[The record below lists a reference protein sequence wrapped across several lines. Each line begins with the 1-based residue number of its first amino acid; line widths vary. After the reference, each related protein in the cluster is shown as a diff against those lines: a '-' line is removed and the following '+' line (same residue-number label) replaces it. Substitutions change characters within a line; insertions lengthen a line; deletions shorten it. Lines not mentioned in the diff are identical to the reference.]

1 MKRKTKSV
9 LCALAMAVVI
19 LLSIFLGGVRSLK
32 RQRTDIL
39 DNHYFHD
46 ESGFAV
52 TQGLNRELKNV
63 RDMVALAQNYATYV
77 PWIQNY
83 IDSLDY
89 QADFC
94 ENSCRSGT
102 PEEAAAYH
110 QLCLAAETL
119 YGQLWQIELKETDL
133 SYPQWQE
140 EWETDQA
147 FFGSYLEL
155 INSTQSNLKRSSY
168 NENARQFNELL
179 DRFPGSVLKRLF
191 RIEKLGVFSQAEE
204 TGDGYRNADGKY
216 QNMQAYVESPYSR
229 AAEKGLNE
237 ELAESQVQLKI
248 LAEGN
253 ILIYAYTHETLK
265 ADEMSVRELDEII
278 ASDENVDT
286 EKNFIGFA
294 EFLAFSVEGADG
306 VVRIQE
312 LDKDGEEIFSKD
324 FKAQE

>member
-19 LLSIFLGGVRSLK
+19 LFSIFLGGIRSLK

-52 TQGLNRELKNV
+52 TQGLNRELKNA
-63 RDMVALAQNYATYV
+63 RDMSALAQDYVKYA
-77 PWIQNY
+77 PGLQNY
-83 IDSLDY
+83 VNSLDF

-94 ENSCRSGT
+94 ENSCRSGS
-102 PEEAAAYH
+102 PEEAEAYR

-119 YGQLWQIELKETDL
+119 YEQLWWIDVKKTDL
-133 SYPQWQE
+133 SYSQWQE
-140 EWETDQA
+140 NWEIDQI
-147 FFGSYLEL
+147 FFGSYLEM
-155 INSTQSNLKRSSY
+155 ITTTQSNLTRSSY
-168 NENARQFNELL
+168 NEKSKQFNELL
-179 DRFPGSVLKRLF
+179 ERFPGNVLSRISG
-191 RIEKLGVFSQAEE
+191 IEKLGIFGQIEE

-216 QNMQAYVESPYSR
+216 RNMQAYVDSPYLR

-237 ELAESQVQLKI
+237 ELAESQIKLEI

-253 ILIYAYTHETLK
+253 ALVFAYTHETLK

-286 EKNFIGFA
+286 EKNFTDFA
-294 EFLAFSVEGADG
+294 EFLAFSVEGSDG
-306 VVRIQE
+306 VVRIRD

>member
-19 LLSIFLGGVRSLK
+19 LLSIFLGGIHSLE
-32 RQRTDIL
+32 RQRKDIL

-52 TQGLNRELKNV
+52 TQGLSRELKNA
-63 RDMVALAQNYATYV
+63 RDMVALAQDYVTYA
-77 PWIQNY
+77 PGLQNY
-83 IDSLDY
+83 VNSLNY

-102 PEEAAAYH
+102 PEEAEAYQ

-119 YGQLWQIELKETDL
+119 YEQLWQIELEETDD
-133 SYPQWQE
+133 SYSQWQE
-140 EWETDQA
+140 EWEIDQV
-147 FFGSYLEL
+147 FFESYLEL

-168 NENARQFNELL
+168 NENARQFDELL
-179 DRFPGSVLKRLF
+179 DRFPGNVLKRLSG
-191 RIEKLGVFSQAEE
+191 IEKLGVFSQAEE

-216 QNMQAYVESPYSR
+216 KNMQAFVDSPHNR
-229 AAEKGLNE
+229 ATEKTLNDD
-237 ELAESQVQLKI
+237 LAASQIQLEI

-253 ILIYAYTHETLK
+253 VLIYAYTHETLK
-265 ADEMSVRELDEII
+265 ADELTVGELDQII
-278 ASDENVDT
+278 KGDESAEV
-286 EKNFIGFA
+286 EKDFTDFA
-294 EFLAFSVEGADG
+294 EFLASSVEGADG
-306 VVRIQE
+306 GVRIRE